1 MIKKIPLNHY
11 RHFKRL
17 CLLRRSSEDEV
28 LDYMMKKIEPLN
40 NNWIDERWPD
50 VEGSRNLNIKNYR
63 INDVINSIQGI
74 PRNLRPVTDGYY
86 LSNFKFIHKHQG
98 LIGIDSENIKILDF
112 EKVTQRERDVFPLV
126 RDLLPKM
133 SIEEYRV
140 YNTFNSQFLRLVR
153 EPKAFTMPTLN
164 ETSIDAGC
172 YVGYKAL
179 AISMFT
185 NNKDILAIE
194 LDDENFDVLKKN
206 IKLNN
211 KQIIPVKAA
220 LSKTSGEIHEM
231 YTRNSKTMAH
241 SLSDFSELK
250 EANQLLAKQ
259 NSASI
264 KKITTITLDELAK
277 NYKKFSVVHISVNGH
292 EPEVVEGGINVL
304 KNTDRIRISVP
315 YIRNNI
321 PVREIVLN
329 ELKRNRIYYIGKSG
343 GAIEAGKKRLRDNTI
358 FKKLID
364 LQKKMINKFN
374 K

>member
-28 LDYMMKKIEPLN
+28 LDYMMKKIEPLK
-40 NNWIDERWPD
+40 NNWIDERWPE
-50 VEGSRNLNIKNYR
+50 VEGFRNLNIKNYR
-63 INDVINSIQGI
+63 IKDVINSIQGI
-74 PRNLRPVTDGYY
+74 PRNIRPVTDGYY
-86 LSNFKFIHKHQG
+86 LNNFKFIHKHQG

-112 EKVTQRERDVFPLV
+112 EKVTQREQDVFPLV

-185 NNKDILAIE
+185 KGKDILAIE

-220 LSKTSGEIHEM
+220 LSKNSGEILEM

-241 SLSDFSELK
+241 SLNDFSELK

-259 NSASI
+259 NSASV
-264 KKITTITLDELAK
+264 KKITTITLDELVK
-277 NYKKFSVVHISVNGH
+277 DYKKFSVVHISVNGH
-292 EPEVVEGGINVL
+292 EPEVVKGGINVL
-304 KNTDRIRISVP
+304 KIQ
-315 YIRNNI
+315 
-321 PVREIVLN
+321 
-329 ELKRNRIYYIGKSG
+329 
-343 GAIEAGKKRLRDNTI
+343 IE
-358 FKKLID
+358 
-364 LQKKMINKFN
+364 
-374 K
+374 